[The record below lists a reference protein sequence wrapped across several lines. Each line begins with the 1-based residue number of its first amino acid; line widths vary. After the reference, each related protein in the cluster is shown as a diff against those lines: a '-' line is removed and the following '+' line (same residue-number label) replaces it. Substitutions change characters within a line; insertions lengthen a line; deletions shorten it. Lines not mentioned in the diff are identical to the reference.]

1 MRTKAANRLLLGW
14 VILLLLLGAAACTM
28 LYQYLADYEISRPE
42 LVMEELMREKSPDDW
57 YGEIR
62 AFAQDGLSEFEDA
75 GAVLDAY
82 YEGSLRGAGFSY
94 RRDTVH
100 STEENPVF
108 VVRAGSV
115 NFASVTLAPA
125 ENGELRFGRHRWE
138 VKSIEPA
145 PLLNNLR
152 GVSVEVLAFPGQ
164 ELLLNGRPLT
174 AAQVVEEN
182 VPCESLSELER
193 HFPEPPGLLRYR
205 VERMVGDISVTAA
218 DGTILPPE
226 SDGAVVRY
234 DASGLESYGTRFFA
248 PADVEVSVCGARLT
262 EADAVSAS
270 PGILEGLEIYVG
282 EDGADTLLFEIEG
295 LHVPPEVTV
304 RGADGAELGPLISL
318 SGTPHYYHG
327 NDPDC
332 EAEVRPWAE
341 AFFQAYLDY
350 SMHKFSDYRQYTLL
364 QKTHPKSHLYRY
376 FQDSRDTMLWA
387 VGTTVDELEELRFTD
402 FHRVNADC
410 VLCNV
415 RYRGSFTMN
424 TKDEA
429 LRYEEE
435 STAEL
440 CFILRKGEYLC
451 AAMSFVTD

>member
-1 MRTKAANRLLLGW
+1 MTN
-14 VILLLLLGAAACTM
+14 GAWA
-28 LYQYLADYEISRPE
+28 
-42 LVMEELMREKSPDDW
+42 
-57 YGEIR
+57 
-62 AFAQDGLSEFEDA
+62 
-75 GAVLDAY
+75 
-82 YEGSLRGAGFSY
+82 
-94 RRDTVH
+94 
-100 STEENPVF
+100 
-108 VVRAGSV
+108 
-115 NFASVTLAPA
+115 
-125 ENGELRFGRHRWE
+125 
-138 VKSIEPA
+138 
-145 PLLNNLR
+145 
-152 GVSVEVLAFPGQ
+152 

-182 VPCESLSELER
+182 VPCENLSELER
-193 HFPEPPGLLRYR
+193 RFPEPPGLLRYR